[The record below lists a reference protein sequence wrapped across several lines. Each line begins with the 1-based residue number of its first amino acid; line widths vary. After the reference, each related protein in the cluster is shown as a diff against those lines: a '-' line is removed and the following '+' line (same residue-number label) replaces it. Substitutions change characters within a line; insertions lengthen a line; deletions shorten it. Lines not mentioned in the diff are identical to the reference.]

1 MATSASTLHKCRVCK
16 DEDHKKKK
24 KLVIRFVP
32 SVNGIDYGMFDSI
45 AVAISPTTKLT
56 VLWTHT
62 GFLCSAFSLPRL
74 ISINFNVQEHMIS
87 NVSIERFTNKA
98 VFLTSPQA
106 YNMRWS
112 ICTIGFRSA
121 KWKQQNFRISQYKH
135 HTCSLVHAKQNIDF
149 PQTFICFI
157 QCPEANMF
165 VLATQLG

>member
-121 KWKQQNFRISQYKH
+121 KWNNKILELVNTNIIHVRWCMRNKTSIFLKRSSVSFNAQKQI
-135 HTCSLVHAKQNIDF
+135 CSF
-149 PQTFICFI
+149 
-157 QCPEANMF
+157 
-165 VLATQLG
+165 